1 VTATTLDHS
10 SPDHS
15 SLDHAS
21 MHGTGIA
28 SWLAHA
34 GVMARRS
41 IRGVARQP
49 QLWAPSLIFPL
60 FFSAVSAAAFSRT
73 TSLPGFPEV
82 DSFLTFLVPA
92 TILQG
97 VMFGAT
103 SAGTEQAIDMENGFN
118 DRLLAAPVARV
129 PLLLGRLGGIMV
141 LSVLQAVL
149 FTVVLV
155 VAGASFAGGVAGLLA
170 IMAVAALMGAAV
182 GAFAM
187 AIALKTGSV
196 EAVNGFFPIF
206 FALVFLSSAFF
217 PPELSG
223 GWFEAVASVNPVT
236 WMIDGTRDLVVHGW
250 DVEAAVSAI
259 GVAAGLLALFLALA
273 LQALRS
279 SLRS

>member
-1 VTATTLDHS
+1 
-10 SPDHS
+10 
-15 SLDHAS
+15 
-21 MHGTGIA
+21 MHGTGLSA
-28 SWLAHA
+28 WSAHA

-41 IRGVARQP
+41 IRGTIRQP

-73 TSLPGFPEV
+73 TNLPGFPEV

-129 PLLLGRLGGIMV
+129 PLLVGRLGGIMV
-141 LSVLQAVL
+141 LAVVQTLL
-149 FTVVLV
+149 FTTVLV
-155 VAGASFAGGVAGLLA
+155 IAGASFAGGVAGL
-170 IMAVAALMGAAV
+170 AAMVVMSALVGAAV
-182 GAFAM
+182 GAFSM

-217 PPELSG
+217 PPSLSG
-223 GWFEAVASVNPVT
+223 GWFEAVASVNPIT
-236 WMIDGTRDLVVHGW
+236 WMIDGSRDLVVHGW
-250 DVEAAVSAI
+250 DAQAALTSV
-259 GVAAGLLALFLALA
+259 GVALGMLVAFLGLA

>member
-1 VTATTLDHS
+1 MTSTT
-10 SPDHS
+10 
-15 SLDHAS
+15 LDHAS
-21 MHGTGIA
+21 MHGTGVA
-28 SWLAHA
+28 SWIAHA

-41 IRGVARQP
+41 VRGVVRQP
-49 QLWAPSLIFPL
+49 QLWAPSLVFPL
-60 FFSAVSAAAFSRT
+60 FFCAVSAAAFGRT
-73 TSLPGFPEV
+73 TNLPGFPEV

-92 TILQG
+92 TIMQG

-141 LSVLQAVL
+141 LSVVQTLLFTAVL
-149 FTVVLV
+149 VI
-155 VAGASFAGGVAGLLA
+155 AGASFAGGVAGLVA
-170 IMAVAALMGAAV
+170 MVAVSALMGAAV
-182 GAFAM
+182 GAFSM

-223 GWFEAVASVNPVT
+223 GWFESVASVNPVT
-236 WMIDGTRDLVVHGW
+236 WMIDGTRDLVVQGW
-250 DVEAAVSAI
+250 SLEAAFRAV
-259 GVAAGLLALFLALA
+259 GVAASLLVLFLSLALR
-273 LQALRS
+273 ALRS